1 MSKICVV
8 QNEECGVYGFV
19 FHRDGEWA
27 STVIDD
33 NLYLSFADFSEVEPE
48 TYDPLGEKAKKYR
61 AQKQTGSE
69 ALWFGRCA
77 NSNETW
83 LPLLEKAF
91 AKVHGDYHA
100 IRRGWSGDGTE
111 DMTGGV
117 ATTIATKSVLSKDKL
132 WEELSFGDGDFV
144 FSLSSGKARPPSI
157 HTSGVSKEHA
167 YSILHA
173 TEEADEDG
181 NKLRFVKIR

>member
-1 MSKICVV
+1 M

-19 FHRDGEWA
+19 FHRDGEWVP
-27 STVIDD
+27 TVIDD
-33 NLYLSFADFSEVEPE
+33 NLYLNSADFSEVEPQA
-48 TYDPLGEKAKKYR
+48 YDPLGLRAKKYR
-61 AQKQTGSE
+61 AHRQTGSE

-77 NSNETW
+77 NANETW

-91 AKVHGDYHA
+91 AKAHGDYYS
-100 IRRGWSGDGTE
+100 IGRGWSGDGIE

-117 ATTIATKSVLSKDKL
+117 ATTLATKGVLSKDKL
-132 WEELSFGDGDFV
+132 WKELASNDGDFV
-144 FSLSSGKARPPSI
+144 FTLASEKARPPSI

-167 YSILHA
+167 YSILRA
-173 TEEADEDG
+173 TEEVDEDG